1 MISHR
6 QRDVLAIF
14 LRSAIF
20 LIRKGALRPPAGS
33 AAPARPGGVRGPWG
47 TQYYGI
53 TTRWR
58 RRGPLPRGGG
68 QACRRLQPP
77 QAKQMRGQNQQH
89 IISGQESSST
99 RPATTRQRRR
109 CGRRTRA
116 RRGPRFRRPARRY
129 SGPFEARNA
138 DHAAPFVRLSARRLK
153 KTAQRD
159 RLPAQ
164 RSISPC
170 PRAAQV
176 AEPDDVDEKL
186 LRRWRVGAGPRVAPT
201 ARGTAQYTARV
212 PRHNS
217 SEATSS
223 TPSPPPPARRPPVPR
238 TMTAGAR

>member
-1 MISHR
+1 MPSPTT
-6 QRDVLAIF
+6 A
-14 LRSAIF
+14 SSEAN
-20 LIRKGALRPPAGS
+20 
-33 AAPARPGGVRGPWG
+33 ARPKP
-47 TQYYGI
+47 
-53 TTRWR
+53 TTY
-58 RRGPLPRGGG
+58 
-68 QACRRLQPP
+68 
-77 QAKQMRGQNQQH
+77 H
-89 IISGQESSST
+89 SGQESSST

-186 LRRWRVGAGPRVAPT
+186 LRRWREGAGPRVAPSP
-201 ARGTAQYTARV
+201 RGTAQYTARV
-212 PRHNS
+212 PTHDPPDLVPF
-217 SEATSS
+217 APTL
-223 TPSPPPPARRPPVPR
+223 PPPARRPPVPR
-238 TMTAGAR
+238 ITTATQEHHGARRRRPARAAGATPRPPPTHRDMNDPT